1 MNVTCPSCDT
11 VYRVDPAKV
20 PDGGV
25 DARCAECSDVF
36 RVEAPGTGPPPTS
49 DEDAVVAPAPD
60 EEARQEEAPE
70 PTPSLEAEPEED
82 DEEGAGAYGA
92 GPTFGMEPT
101 EAEGVE
107 ASEADPT
114 FGTEPEED
122 EELHAPDT
130 GRAFETPGAAPEEP
144 EPGPEEPEP
153 GPAGVS
159 DEASFAGLTPSA
171 DEDEEPGV
179 ADSFEQEVTP
189 EAAPGPEVAPDPD
202 GIAGPDYDEATTP
215 AEEAERG
222 GEAGAP
228 AFGQQTPDDRA
239 RRLARALV
247 SDMVVYNPERREE
260 SLADGTLRQ
269 EFRDEIRK
277 SWEEY
282 VEQVGE
288 ERAKNTPYFRQAL
301 NEILAGGEEIF

>member
-36 RVEAPGTGPPPTS
+36 RVEAPETAGSPPAS
-49 DEDAVVAPAPD
+49 GEDAGAAPVPD
-60 EEARQEEAPE
+60 EEAREEEAPE
-70 PTPSLEAEPEED
+70 ATPTLEED
-82 DEEGAGAYGA
+82 SDEDEEDAGSYGT
-92 GPTFGMEPT
+92 GPAFGMEPT
-101 EAEGVE
+101 EAEGAE
-107 ASEADPT
+107 ASRPGPT

-122 EELHAPDT
+122 EELDVPDAGT
-130 GRAFETPGAAPEEP
+130 AFETPESEP
-144 EPGPEEPEP
+144 DEAEAGPS
-153 GPAGVS
+153 GVS
-159 DEASFAGLTPSA
+159 DEASFAGLAPSTG
-171 DEDEEPGV
+171 EDEEPAGED
-179 ADSFEQEVTP
+179 AFEEEAPP
-189 EAAPGPEVAPDPD
+189 EPPPGPEVAPEPEE
-202 GIAGPDYDEATTP
+202 IAGPDFGEP
-215 AEEAERG
+215 AAPAAREGERG
-222 GEAGAP
+222 DEPAAP
-228 AFGQQTPDDRA
+228 AFGEQTPDDRA